1 MHKAIILGLFLISMA
16 GCKPPEV
23 PEDKSKMT
31 AISKVEVKKLVP
43 QSYQQTIRTFGVLE
57 AAESVSLSSEF
68 SAKVKKINF
77 KEGQRIQAGHVM
89 VELDKADLQNLI
101 KKAEADLQSA
111 RAKLKESRLLM
122 KRRQEL
128 FAQKIVSQEQMEK
141 FETTLTDAEAD
152 YERAIVGLNQARNDL
167 SRASIISPVSGKVV
181 KKKIE
186 VGEIAA
192 PGKVL
197 AEIQVTNIMRVV
209 THVTEQE
216 INSIQLGSES
226 IVTTPGVRGREY
238 IARIESRGDEVDPAT
253 GNFPVKLTVE
263 NNDGL
268 LKTGMTAVVVMAGL
282 EVSDA
287 LLIPD
292 SALVDRNRKRVVYRV
307 TDGLAEEV
315 EPVLAVTLTSELIPV
330 LAGLSEGDDV
340 IIGGLDTVV
349 DGKKVEVIE
358 TVENS
363 IDVSSTNKP
372 STNKSPTKEST
383 TEEPSITPPAP
394 TEKSEVQ
401 EGSSN

>member
-1 MHKAIILGLFLISMA
+1 MHKAIFVGLFLIILS

-23 PEDKSKMT
+23 PQDIPKI
-31 AISKVEVKKLVP
+31 AGISKVQVEILTP
-43 QSYQQTIRTFGVLE
+43 QVYQQTIRTFGVLE

-68 SAKVKKINF
+68 SAKVKKVNF
-77 KEGQRIQAGHVM
+77 KEGQRIEAGHIM

-128 FAQKIVSQEQMEK
+128 YAQKIVSQEQMEK
-141 FETTLTDAEAD
+141 FETTLTNAEAEF
-152 YERAIVGLNQARNDL
+152 ERATVGLNQARNAL
-167 SRASIISPVSGKVV
+167 NRASIISPVSGKVV

-192 PGKVL
+192 PGKIL

-216 INSIQLGSES
+216 INSIQVGSES

-238 IARIESRGDEVDPAT
+238 IARVESRGDEVDPAT

-268 LKTGMTAVVVMAGL
+268 LKTGMTAITVMTAL

-307 TDGLAEEV
+307 KDGMAEEV
-315 EPVLAVTLTSELIPV
+315 EPVLAVTLTTDLIPV
-330 LAGLSEGDDV
+330 LAGLSEGDEV

-349 DGKKVEVIE
+349 HGKKVEVIQ
-358 TVENS
+358 TQ
-363 IDVSSTNKP
+363 
-372 STNKSPTKEST
+372 EST
-383 TEEPSITPPAP
+383 INEPPITEPPMEEPSINEPPITPP
-394 TEKSEVQ
+394 TQNENSEVQ
-401 EGSSN
+401 KEGSSN